1 MGYPAVYSVSE
12 GSDTVRRGGCRS
24 DSGAG
29 MRAGLAND
37 SGSESVVTTV
47 SRVGRIYQINTS
59 RGGVPK
65 TPVPGGAISALGIQ
79 GDDHND
85 TRNHGGPRAAL
96 CLFTLEEIFRLQAE
110 GHPIYPGSVGENI
123 TLEGVDL
130 ALLVPGAR
138 LTLGDEVLIEITS
151 YTTPCKNITDSFAD
165 GDFTRISQKLH
176 PGESRVYASVLRPGT
191 IRQGQRVALVAGAEA
206 PASGERA

>member
-1 MGYPAVYSVSE
+1 
-12 GSDTVRRGGCRS
+12 
-24 DSGAG
+24 
-29 MRAGLAND
+29 
-37 SGSESVVTTV
+37 VTTA

-65 TPVPGGAISALGIQ
+65 TPVPGGEVSALGIQ
-79 GDDHND
+79 GDYHND
-85 TRNHGGPRAAL
+85 TQHHGGPQAAL
-96 CLFTLEEIFRLQAE
+96 CLFSLEQIFKLQAE

-151 YTTPCKNITDSFAD
+151 YTTPCNKNAGSFAD
-165 GDFTRISQKLH
+165 GDFTRMSQKLH

-191 IRQGQRVALVAGAEA
+191 IRQGQRVALVEGAEA
-206 PASGERA
+206 PADGERA

>member
-1 MGYPAVYSVSE
+1 MTAYDKGSE
-12 GSDTVRRGGCRS
+12 G
-24 DSGAG
+24 
-29 MRAGLAND
+29 
-37 SGSESVVTTV
+37 VVTTAA
-47 SRVGRIYQINTS
+47 RVGRIYQINTS

-65 TPVPGGAISALGIQ
+65 TPVPGGAVSTLGIQ
-79 GDDHND
+79 GDYHND

-151 YTTPCKNITDSFAD
+151 YTTPCKTITASFAD
-165 GDFTRISQKLH
+165 GDFTRISHKLH

-191 IRQGQRVALVAGAEA
+191 IRQGQRVALVEGVEA
-206 PASGERA
+206 PAGGERA